1 MRSLQKQ
8 FRKVAKQMYNGTL
21 QQTITYQGKKGESD
35 FQSYHITIFKMSIF
49 QKNKTYKT
57 GKYAVFIGKKKK

>member
-1 MRSLQKQ
+1 
-8 FRKVAKQMYNGTL
+8 MYNGTL
-21 QQTITYQGKKGESD
+21 QQTVTTYQGKKGESD